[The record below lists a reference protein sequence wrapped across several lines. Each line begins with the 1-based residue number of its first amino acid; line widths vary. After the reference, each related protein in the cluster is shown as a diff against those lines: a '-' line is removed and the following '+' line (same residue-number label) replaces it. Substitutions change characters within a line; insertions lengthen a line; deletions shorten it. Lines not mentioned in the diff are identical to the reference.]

1 MMRHVLIATEAIM
14 TRTASFTTHAAKAL
28 SRRRTIPI
36 ELPEFAIRALEHRV
50 EMTNAGADDEEMV
63 SFNDVVEW
71 YLLSSLSVKEMPH
84 LETPSPASPPRWCD
98 G

>member
-1 MMRHVLIATEAIM
+1 M

-50 EMTNAGADDEEMV
+50 EMTNAGAD
-63 SFNDVVEW
+63 
-71 YLLSSLSVKEMPH
+71 
-84 LETPSPASPPRWCD
+84 PSTR
-98 G
+98 

>member
-1 MMRHVLIATEAIM
+1 M

-50 EMTNAGADDEEMV
+50 EMTNAGVDEEEMV

-71 YLLSSLSVKEMPH
+71 YLLSPLSVKEMPH
-84 LETPSPASPPRWCD
+84 LEDVPGFTLSTRSARSGQALRWC
-98 G
+98 GG

>member
-1 MMRHVLIATEAIM
+1 VGYGSYAGFTCGFAH
-14 TRTASFTTHAAKAL
+14 ASFTTHAAKAL

-50 EMTNAGADDEEMV
+50 EMTNAGADEEEMV
-63 SFNDVVEW
+63 SFNDPSTRW
-71 YLLSSLSVKEMPH
+71 RSLR
-84 LETPSPASPPRWCD
+84 A